1 MQITHYVYG
10 VYDNQAA
17 FSKAYDRLFAS
28 GLNDIM
34 VLKSPDADLGHVSA
48 TIKHP
53 VNRFMLSGAAL
64 GAIIGSCA
72 SVTFNMPA
80 FVELEV
86 LTPIMIAICGAAL
99 GAYLGLLVNFALT
112 GLDVTNVQTKVFDAF
127 IPAGS
132 FVLAAS
138 VCGNDQMRLVIECI
152 SQEQM
157 IELII
162 KNEMLD
168 LPLEDAR
175 VIKEERQLQLA
186 A

>member
-10 VYDNQAA
+10 IYKDQIA
-17 FSKAYDRLFAS
+17 FQKAYERLFAS
-28 GLNDIM
+28 GLNDVV
-34 VLKSPDADLGHVSA
+34 VLKRPDANLENVSA

-53 VNRFMLSGAAL
+53 LNHFMLMGAAF
-64 GAIIGSCA
+64 GAVIGSYA
-72 SVTFNMPA
+72 SVTFNLPA

-86 LTPIMIAICGAAL
+86 LTPVMIGICGAAL

-112 GLDVTNVQTKVFDAF
+112 GLDLTNVQTKVFDAV

-132 FVLAAS
+132 FVLGAS
-138 VCGNDQMRLVIECI
+138 VCSGIEMQLAIDCI
-152 SQEQM
+152 SDEQM

-168 LPLEDAR
+168 LPIEDIR
-175 VIKEERQLQLA
+175 ENKERTLQLA

>member
-10 VYDNQAA
+10 VFDNEAS
-17 FSKAYDRLFAS
+17 FSNAYDRLFLS
-28 GLNDIM
+28 GLSDIC
-34 VLKSPDADLGHVSA
+34 VLKSPEANLEHVSA

-53 VNRFMLSGAAL
+53 INHFMLMGAAL
-64 GAIIGSCA
+64 GACVSSYA
-72 SVTFNMPA
+72 SVTHNMPA
-80 FVELEV
+80 FVELQV
-86 LTPIMIAICGAAL
+86 LTPCMVAICGAAL
-99 GAYLGLLVNFALT
+99 GAYLGLLMNFALT
-112 GLDVTNVQTKVFDAF
+112 GLDVTNVQTKVFDAV

-132 FVLAAS
+132 FVLGAS
-138 VCGNDQMRLVIECI
+138 VCNSEQMQTAIDCI
-152 SQEQM
+152 SCSSM

-175 VIKEERQLQLA
+175 QNKERTLKIA

>member
-17 FSKAYDRLFAS
+17 FSKAYDRLFSS
-28 GLNDIM
+28 GLSDIM
-34 VLKSPDADLGHVSA
+34 VLKSPKADIEHVSA
-48 TIKHP
+48 SIRHP
-53 VNRFMLSGAAL
+53 LNRFMLSGAAL
-64 GAIIGSCA
+64 GAIIGSYA

-80 FVELEV
+80 FVGLEV
-86 LTPIMIAICGAAL
+86 LTPVMIAICGAAL
-99 GAYLGLLVNFALT
+99 GAYIGLLVNFALT
-112 GLDVTNVQTKVFDAF
+112 GLDVTNPQTKVFDAL

-132 FVLAAS
+132 FVLGAS
-138 VCGNDQMRLVIECI
+138 VCGNDQMQLAIECI
-152 SQEQM
+152 SEDQM
-157 IELII
+157 IELVI

-175 VIKEERQLQLA
+175 LIKEERQLQLA

>member
-10 VYDNQAA
+10 VYDNQGS
-17 FSKAYDRLFAS
+17 FSKAYDRLCRS
-28 GLNDIM
+28 GLEDIL
-34 VLKSPDADLGHVSA
+34 VLKSPQANLEHVSA
-48 TIKHP
+48 SIKHP
-53 VNRFMLSGAAL
+53 LNHYMLMGAGL
-64 GAIIGSCA
+64 GAIIGSFA

-86 LTPIMIAICGAAL
+86 LTPVMIAICGAAL

-112 GLDVTNVQTKVFDAF
+112 GLDLTNVQTKVFDAV

-132 FVLAAS
+132 FVLGTA
-138 VCGNDQMRLVIECI
+138 VCGNLQMKQAIDCI
-152 SQEQM
+152 SHEQM

-168 LPLEDAR
+168 LPLEDVR
-175 VIKEERQLQLA
+175 VNKEESTLQLA